1 MASHNELGKKGEVL
15 AQKWLSNI
23 GYQILE
29 TNWRFSKAEIDIIA
43 KDENILVFIE
53 VKTRSYESFGSPET
67 FVDEQKEIFMLDAA
81 NVYMEKIGHDWEIR
95 FDIVAVTLYK
105 GRPPKI
111 RHFKDAFFPS
121 W

>member
-1 MASHNELGKKGEVL
+1 MAAHNELGKKGEQL
-15 AQKWLSNI
+15 AQQFVAEK

-29 TNWRFSKAEIDIIA
+29 TNWRFSRAEVDIIA
-43 KDENILVFIE
+43 KDGEILVFIE
-53 VKTRSYESFGSPET
+53 VKTRSYESFGTPET
-67 FVDEQKEIFMLDAA
+67 FVDERKEALLFDAA

-95 FDIVAVTLYK
+95 FDIIAVTLYE

-111 RHFKDAFFPS
+111 RHFEDAFFSS